1 MVALARIETIERGR
15 IAIGG
20 LDVPISDT
28 YRDRFFARIGHR

>member
-1 MVALARIETIERGR
+1 MVAIPRIDSIERGR

-28 YRDRFFARIGHR
+28 YRDRFFERERPE